1 LRNLV
6 VHVVDDTRTFLV
18 AVRQKL
24 LAANESL
31 EGEASFF
38 RVETFSSPEAWLA
51 GLSSQTQE
59 PDLCLFDI
67 SMHGDDEAGLTLA
80 GQAKERLPLT
90 VVVMYSQF
98 DDADTILKL
107 MDAGADSFISK
118 RTPLDDLSRELQ
130 QAYSVALRKRPTRV
144 ALPSGALNH
153 VCVGQ
158 TMENIAARVPGLLNS
173 AVRALHVEG
182 ETGTGKEVVADL
194 IALALEKASR
204 HTPFVRVNCGALSA
218 TLLES
223 ELFGHRKGAFTGAT
237 TDKEGLLEAAQGGW
251 IFLDEVACLSMPAQI
266 SLLRVIEN
274 QELLRVGDTKPR
286 RLDVRVLSACNENLQ
301 TKVADGAFR
310 RDLWQRLTE
319 ACLSLPPL
327 RERKG
332 EVEPLAQFFCRSLSG
347 GPYHLSPAALELLCR
362 SPWREGNVR
371 QLRNCLR
378 AMTEYSESN
387 VLGPNSIP
395 REIFA
400 SIGRAETPKPE
411 DSRTR
416 TPQLEPMTQEPAA
429 REGFL
434 MLEGHDVPKLERK
447 LFAAVLKTLFASEGR
462 HATWTLRSLAA
473 RTGLSRMTLSR
484 RLDDALECGELVSSE
499 LPKSFQRKTTRRK
512 QRKGFSK

>member
-1 LRNLV
+1 MRTLRI
-6 VHVVDDTRTFLV
+6 HVVDDTRTFLV

-24 LAANESL
+24 SVARVSMNDVETKFDVTTFPSPESWLAAL
-31 EGEASFF
+31 PQQQQG
-38 RVETFSSPEAWLA
+38 
-51 GLSSQTQE
+51 

-80 GQAKERLPLT
+80 KTAKETLPAA

-118 RTPLDDLSRELQ
+118 RTPLDDLPRELQ
-130 QAYSVALRKRPTRV
+130 QAYSVALRKRPMRV
-144 ALPSGALNH
+144 ALPSGALSH
-153 VCVGQ
+153 VCVGA
-158 TMENIAARVPGLLNS
+158 TMERIATRVPGLLNS

-194 IALALEKASR
+194 ISLALEKASK
-204 HTPFVRVNCGALSA
+204 HTPFVRVNCGALSP

-223 ELFGHRKGAFTGAT
+223 ELFGHRKGAFTGANA
-237 TDKEGLLEAAQGGW
+237 DKEGLLEAAQGGW

-286 RLDVRVLSACNENLQ
+286 RLDVRVLSACNENLEQ
-301 TKVADGAFR
+301 KVADGAFR

-319 ACLSLPPL
+319 ACLTLPPL
-327 RERKG
+327 RDRK
-332 EVEPLAQFFCRSLSG
+332 EEIEPLAQFFCRTLSG
-347 GPYHLSPAALELLCR
+347 GPYHLSPAALELLR
-362 SPWREGNVR
+362 RNSWREGNVR

-378 AMTEYSESN
+378 AMTEFSESA

-400 SIGRAETPKPE
+400 AIGRAESPKTTEPPPAQAPAFSGKTKEASQTPE
-411 DSRTR
+411 FS
-416 TPQLEPMTQEPAA
+416 M
-429 REGFL
+429 EGSNIPL
-434 MLEGHDVPKLERK
+434 LERA
-447 LFAAVLKTLFASEGR
+447 LFCRVVKSLVAQEGR
-462 HATWTLRSLAA
+462 HAHWTLRSLAL
-473 RTGLSRMTLSR
+473 RTGLTRMTLSR
-484 RLDDALECGELVSSE
+484 RLDDALASGMLTLAD
-499 LPKSFQRKTTRRK
+499 LPSTLRKRRSDK
-512 QRKGFSK
+512 KKT